1 MNDVKQMKSFNIM
14 SWNINGIR
22 TKIEKPI
29 VQQLLLQ
36 YDVIC
41 LYEVKTKMNISFPGY
56 VVYRS
61 LASTS
66 THRGGTVLF
75 VKNCLNKMI
84 SNVDVSKCD
93 QLWVQ
98 FSFMPRIMFCF
109 AYVPPADPPYYS
121 HEYFIVI

>member
-61 LASTS
+61 LESTS

-75 VKNCLNKMI
+75 VKNT
-84 SNVDVSKCD
+84 V
-93 QLWVQ
+93 
-98 FSFMPRIMFCF
+98 
-109 AYVPPADPPYYS
+109 
-121 HEYFIVI
+121 